1 MPKLSRTTKI
11 IIAVVVVAAIAFFG
25 YQYWKSKQ
33 FAVPKGIAYGNG
45 RIEAKLADASAKE
58 PLRVK
63 EVLVNEGDLVKP
75 GQVLVRL
82 DTVTLEAQVAVANA
96 KVAAAQQEVAAA
108 QAAIARRKSEIR
120 LAQIEVERSRKLVE
134 ENAGSQREL
143 DVRKMT
149 LETTTAGLTGDEA
162 RLQA

>member
-1 MPKLSRTTKI
+1 MASKSSKKWI
-11 IIAVVVVAAIAFFG
+11 IIAIVVVIAGILG
-25 YQYWKSKQ
+25 YKYWMSKQ
-33 FAVPKGIAYGNG
+33 SELPEGIVSGNG

-82 DTVTLEAQVAVANA
+82 DTVTLEAQLAEANA

-108 QAAIARRKSEIR
+108 QAAIARRKSEIK
-120 LAQIEVERSRKLVE
+120 LAQIEVDRSRKLVE

-149 LETTTAGLTGDEA
+149 LE
-162 RLQA
+162 